1 MNALFAVAV
10 AADCALITEK
20 NGPLNF
26 TGGPSNNCHG
36 NIIIISVIGGGMQLI
51 RMWITPNAA
60 GRGTMQVAY
69 NLRNAVALE
78 GHLYKIDAKEIL
90 YGLINKF
97 HF

>member
-1 MNALFAVAV
+1 
-10 AADCALITEK
+10 
-20 NGPLNF
+20 
-26 TGGPSNNCHG
+26 
-36 NIIIISVIGGGMQLI
+36 MQLI